1 MFLHVFRPRC
11 QSRLRLQCL
20 VADRRANIAPYRQV
34 LLPERCKSFLR
45 LGKPHNPQHFVLIPY
60 VPSWNAHIALII
72 RAMGAQYRLQ
82 DFQTLFVVYS
92 CLSDV
97 CMLLPTHRPTERLS
111 IEVAR
116 ATQHGLRVLLVKEKR
131 RAAQVRVHKS

>member
-1 MFLHVFRPRC
+1 MFLHVFHPRC

-34 LLPERCKSFLR
+34 LLPERCKSFLC
-45 LGKPHNPQHFVLIPY
+45 LGKPHNTQHFALIPC

-72 RAMGAQYRLQ
+72 RATDAQSRLQ
-82 DFQTLFVVYS
+82 DFHTLFIVYS

-97 CMLLPTHRPTERLS
+97 CMLLHTHRPTERLS

-116 ATQHGLRVLLVKEKR
+116 ATQRVLRVLLDCSKALVFPIYLD
-131 RAAQVRVHKS
+131 VS